1 MRITHAAVVSFSG
14 TASGVAGQSGGCP
27 PTGTDA
33 VRDAAASG
41 CTCSRTQPSTAHRAE
56 GIRARGIQARIWG
69 RRIITGAGAVG
80 MVALTAFT
88 AILAKEA
95 TFVPALVDVRSE
107 RIDAATDIPAILPVA
122 GEVTHSVA
130 IDPPAAT
137 AEITTAAKPVA
148 AQPSAEVKPEKVWPA
163 DTRWFDGRPVRP
175 ARTVWMTVTGYSP
188 DERSC
193 GDSADGITAT
203 LHSVETNG
211 FSLVAAD
218 PRVLPYGS
226 IITVPGY
233 DDGNIVPVLD
243 CGGAI
248 KGNRLD
254 LLYPTHEE
262 AVKWGRQRI
271 KVTIWEYADGGPR
284 TNPRR
289 VR

>member
-1 MRITHAAVVSFSG
+1 MRITQAAVVSFSG
-14 TASGVAGQSGGCP
+14 TAGGVAVQTGGCP
-27 PTGTDA
+27 E
-33 VRDAAASG
+33 ASG
-41 CTCSRTQPSTAHRAE
+41 L
-56 GIRARGIQARIWG
+56 RARGIRARIWG
-69 RRIITGAGAVG
+69 RRIVTGAGAVG

-107 RIDAATDIPAILPVA
+107 RIDRAATVMPVAVDVPLPVEA
-122 GEVTHSVA
+122 PAPVVEV
-130 IDPPAAT
+130 
-137 AEITTAAKPVA
+137 VA
-148 AQPSAEVKPEKVWPA
+148 AVAVEEAKPEKVWPA
-163 DTRWFDGRPVRP
+163 ETRWFDGRPVRP

-218 PRVLPYGS
+218 PKVLPYGS

-233 DDGNIVPVLD
+233 DEGNIVPVLD